1 MSHTRGPRASSLLTT
16 PSCWFLFVL
25 VCVRCW
31 SYIGRQ
37 TRGQAVSL
45 RAQGCLYT
53 GTVQHEV
60 LHALGF
66 HHEQARSDRDSYI
79 TILTQNIQ
87 PGQHPPATLSVPL
100 RAPRNK
106 NPPTWS
112 HGREKPLSDLLSF
125 AGKLSNFAK
134 VPTNNLGTPY
144 DYTSVMHY
152 SK

>member
-1 MSHTRGPRASSLLTT
+1 
-16 PSCWFLFVL
+16 
-25 VCVRCW
+25 CW

-79 TILTQNIQ
+79 NILTQNIQ
-87 PGQHPPATLSVPL
+87 P
-100 RAPRNK
+100 
-106 NPPTWS
+106 
-112 HGREKPLSDLLSF
+112 
-125 AGKLSNFAK
+125 GKLSNFAK

-152 SK
+152 SKYAFSRNGQPTLLAKSNPNQVLGSSYMSSNDIARVNRLYQC